1 MSVPL
6 APLFL
11 PESSGLAAPDPLAEQ
26 TLASRVAYEGV
37 FLRLIEDRVRC
48 PDGHV
53 AMREYLK
60 HPGAVMIVPLLAN
73 GDAVLERQY
82 RHPLGRSFIEFPA
95 GKLDAGETLRH
106 CAERELLEE
115 TGYRAQRW
123 THLGGFH
130 NAIGYCDERIEVF
143 VAEDLEAGVARADA
157 GEVLEL
163 FTAPW
168 SKVMSW
174 VRDGTIS
181 DVKTIV
187 GAFWADDHRCG
198 KASRAPIAESR

>member
-1 MSVPL
+1 MSE
-6 APLFL
+6 L
-11 PESSGLAAPDPLAEQ
+11 PPFAASPGFQDSAATDPLAEQ
-26 TLASRVAYEGV
+26 TLASRIAYEGV
-37 FLRLIEDRVRC
+37 FLRLLEDRVRC
-48 PDGHV
+48 PDGHI
-53 AMREYLK
+53 ALREYLK
-60 HPGAVMIVPLLAN
+60 HPGAVMIVPLLPN

-95 GKLDAGETLRH
+95 GKVDPGESLQQ

-115 TGYRAQRW
+115 TGYRAHRW

-130 NAIGYCDERIEVF
+130 NAIGYSDEKIEVF
-143 VAEDLEAGVARADA
+143 VAEELVAGPARTDA

-168 SKVMSW
+168 DRVMNW
-174 VRDGTIS
+174 ARDGTIT

-187 GAFWADDHRCG
+187 GAYWADDHRRG
-198 KASRAPIAESR
+198 KSKSKSPAS